1 MRFLSVL
8 LLASV
13 VGCASSAPVSHTHSS
28 EVELALPVHSEVE
41 PAMTGSIFNDNA
53 KSRAF
58 GFQKNFLVGDILTV
72 VLSESAQAQRS
83 SGINLTKEVSN
94 TPLDQVATAFPDP
107 VDNGLRR
114 VLKALTFAEQSRS
127 DKGIGTSDQAA
138 SLSGAIA
145 VVVTRIFP
153 NGNLV
158 VEGKKRLSLSEGEEE
173 IYVSGVITPKDVQPD
188 NTVLSSRIA
197 QANIA
202 YRGKGDIANVGT
214 ANWGSKLFNQYWP
227 F

>member
-8 LLASV
+8 LLVLV
-13 VGCASSAPVSHTHSS
+13 VGCASSAPVSHTNSS
-28 EVELALPVHSEVE
+28 EVELALPVHSEIE

-114 VLKALTFAEQSRS
+114 VLKALTFA
-127 DKGIGTSDQAA
+127 
-138 SLSGAIA
+138 
-145 VVVTRIFP
+145 
-153 NGNLV
+153 
-158 VEGKKRLSLSEGEEE
+158 
-173 IYVSGVITPKDVQPD
+173 
-188 NTVLSSRIA
+188 
-197 QANIA
+197 
-202 YRGKGDIANVGT
+202 
-214 ANWGSKLFNQYWP
+214 
-227 F
+227 